1 MEDKKSPHF
10 QSDLFSSEMLGQ
22 LKSGF
27 ESPKSQRFMYK
38 KSECDIPITSP
49 NSSIAKFGAL
59 YKLSQSKIAMRKFAR
74 KVKGESSIDISDIGS
89 PVTKKTS

>member
-38 KSECDIPITSP
+38 NTTREYFKKQRR
-49 NSSIAKFGAL
+49 AK
-59 YKLSQSKIAMRKFAR
+59 I
-74 KVKGESSIDISDIGS
+74 
-89 PVTKKTS
+89 